1 MGGGAGRVRVDR
13 RRLREGA
20 AAGRGAVADAAAS
33 ALGGGARAVLEVFE
47 GAGEDL
53 AGLERNLEQRAAALE
68 AEAQEAE
75 AALGPGAR
83 GMGGGRGSGRLWGGL
98 EALEEAVAQVSEGA
112 ARVGDRLQAADA
124 RRRAAEEAAST
135 IEHLVAFGGAGEG
148 SEAGG
153 FQALPDL
160 FTREGREL
168 EAAREAKRLL
178 RVARAMGNAREAYQR
193 GGVGGGSGAESAADR
208 VVANVVAYC
217 NRLENR
223 ALDRFDRAGVAGD
236 AAEMRASVE
245 LLQEFNGGAS
255 LVSRYV
261 ASRPMFIDADRLLS
275 LGPFDTNDYQ
285 AAERALGRLFKQ
297 TLEALRREA
306 GAIGKVF
313 PRETGSQVLDML
325 VQRTLEQCVQS
336 AVSTVLESLH
346 TNHDEGG
353 GGGVQALREAAN
365 VFKMTQQLLEGVGAV
380 LDDDTGGERAPSPA
394 GGAAPASRLNMQ
406 NMLSELF
413 QSFLHDYP
421 ALELESLVSVCEGR
435 FSSDNND
442 GVAAFS
448 EEVLPFCSEA
458 VGRCKLFMSPR
469 DSAQCVS
476 EVVCAESGPD
486 GGGGGLL
493 HHVCLHLK
501 ASLERTAEKE
511 SEPARP
517 SRAKPAR
524 PWEVDVV
531 QVFSQ
536 MLVGLKRAK
545 SVWEE
550 AVQFAG
556 GLVSNELSQSPL
568 EAQEVRESLERCD
581 GKFQFMQH
589 GHMDASLELVFPVFD
604 ATLEHFQR
612 AEDFCPNSED
622 LTDMGS
628 STRACT
634 EALQLAR
641 GVEQAAREHLE
652 ANQLLYVRL
661 KLGFQMYDLFL
672 AHLRRFKFNPTGG
685 LRLKQDIHAFSQ
697 TAKEWDLPKVSKRF
711 DEMGDH
717 ANMLI
722 VAPESLASLV
732 DTDYHLDH
740 GLASE
745 YIQLRSD
752 YASAVVGGQSLSK
765 LFET

>member
-1 MGGGAGRVRVDR
+1 MDR

-20 AAGRGAVADAAAS
+20 AAGRGAVADAAGS
-33 ALGGGARAVLEVFE
+33 ALGGGARAVLEVLE
-47 GAGEDL
+47 GAGVDL

-75 AALGPGAR
+75 AALGAGAR
-83 GMGGGRGSGRLWGGL
+83 GSGGGGGSGRLWGGL

-124 RRRAAEEAAST
+124 RRRSAEEAAST

-148 SEAGG
+148 GDAGG
-153 FQALPDL
+153 FQSLPAL

-193 GGVGGGSGAESAADR
+193 EGVGGGSGAESAADR

-223 ALDRFDRAGVAGD
+223 ALDRFDRAGAAGD

-275 LGPFDTNDYQ
+275 LGPFDEDDYQ

-346 TNHDEGG
+346 TTHEEGA
-353 GGGVQALREAAN
+353 GGGVQALRKAAN

-380 LDDDTGGERAPSPA
+380 LDDDAGGERAPPPV
-394 GGAAPASRLNMQ
+394 GGGAPASRLNMQ

-421 ALELESLVSVCEGR
+421 ALELESLASLCKEH
-435 FSSDNND
+435 FSSDD
-442 GVAAFS
+442 YGGGGAFS

-469 DSAQCVS
+469 DSAQCIA
-476 EVVCAESGPD
+476 EVVCAGPGPD

-493 HHVCLHLK
+493 HHANLHLK
-501 ASLERTAEKE
+501 TRLERTAEKE

-517 SRAKPAR
+517 SRAKNAR
-524 PWEVDVV
+524 QMPWQVDVTP
-531 QVFSQ
+531 VFRQ
-536 MLVGLKRAK
+536 MLVGLKRAT
-545 SVWEE
+545 SIWEE
-550 AVQFAG
+550 AAQFAG
-556 GLVSNELSQSPL
+556 VLVSNELSQSPL
-568 EAQEVRESLERCD
+568 EAQEVREALERSE
-581 GKFQFMQH
+581 GKFQFLQH

-612 AEDFCPNSED
+612 AEDFCPNPED
-622 LTDMGS
+622 LMDMGS

-652 ANQLLYVRL
+652 ENQLLYVRL
-661 KLGFQMYDLFL
+661 KLGFQMYDTFL
-672 AHLRRFKFNPTGG
+672 AHLHRYKFNPTGG
-685 LRLKQDIHAFSQ
+685 LRLKQDIHSFSQ
-697 TAKEWDLPKVSKRF
+697 TAKDWDLPKVSQRF

-752 YASAVVGGQSLSK
+752 YTSAVVGGQSLSK
-765 LFET
+765 LFEK